1 VARTGVH
8 LRGWWG
14 QHIYVGEADAVQT
27 RLDAH
32 QKQKDFWTQG
42 LVLTTNDGSLNKA
55 HVRYLEARLLDIA
68 RTADAAT
75 IENGMQPPPPKLS
88 EPATADMEAFIRHL
102 LTLLPLVGI
111 TCFEIVERPAAAANP
126 EATAAA
132 AKDST
137 DAPVSR
143 PTAAEHPASPTFY
156 LRAQLIEA
164 EARRRP
170 RLPRPRGCTGSCA
183 GQGHDPRL
191 PEAAGPA
198 DRRGHVGA
206 RRVRPAAPDREP
218 AVRVALRGGER
229 AGWRQP
235 ERP

>member
-1 VARTGVH
+1 M
-8 LRGWWG
+8 
-14 QHIYVGEADAVQT
+14 QT

-68 RTADAAT
+68 RTVDPAT
-75 IENGMQPPPPKLS
+75 IENGMQPPLPKPS

-102 LTLLPLVGI
+102 LTLLPLVGV

-137 DAPVSR
+137 DAPVSG

-164 EARRRP
+164 EGRDDARGF
-170 RLPRPRGCTGSCA
+170 LVHG
-183 GQGHDPRL
+183 
-191 PEAAGPA
+191 
-198 DRRGHVGA
+198 GA
-206 RRVRPAAPDREP
+206 RGRAQAKAMTPGYRKPRDQLIAEGTLAPDGSDRLRLTESLLFESPSAAASVLAGGSRNGREP
-218 AVRVALRGGER
+218 ARMPPGGR
-229 AGWRQP
+229 
-235 ERP
+235 